1 MSSGTEYPER
11 PRVAVGVV
19 VVHEGRVLLVE
30 RAKPPSAAQW
40 AVPGGSVELGETLAQ
55 AAEREVLEE
64 TGVVVRAG
72 RVVHVFDGITRDE
85 AGRIRFHYVVVDV
98 EAEYL
103 SGQVRAA
110 DDAGAAG
117 WFDRHEVEALRLSE
131 ITRLVLRDI
140 VGFLA

>member
-1 MSSGTEYPER
+1 MTSGTEYPDR

-30 RAKPPSAAQW
+30 RAKPPSLAQW

-72 RVVHVFDGITRDE
+72 RVVHVFDGITRDD
-85 AGRIRFHYVVVDV
+85 AGQVRFHYVIVDLA
-98 EAEYL
+98 AEYV
-103 SGQVRAA
+103 SGQVSAA
-110 DDAGAAG
+110 DDVSGAG
-117 WFDRHEVEALRLSE
+117 WFARDEIERLRLSDA
-131 ITRLVLRDI
+131 TRMVLRDL
-140 VGFLA
+140 VGFL

>member
-1 MSSGTEYPER
+1 MTAGAEYPAR

-30 RAKPPSAAQW
+30 RAKAPALAQW

-72 RVVHVFDGITRDE
+72 RIVHVFDGITRDDE
-85 AGRIRFHYVVVDV
+85 GRVRFHYVVVDLA
-98 EAEYL
+98 AEYVG
-103 SGQVRAA
+103 GQVCAG
-110 DDAGAAG
+110 DDVSAAG
-117 WFDRHEVEALRLSE
+117 WFARGEVDALRLSGV
-131 ITRLVLRDI
+131 TRMVLRDI
-140 VGFLA
+140 VGFL